1 MISPRW
7 MKVARDVW
15 SNKTRTILVVMSIA
29 VGVFAVGTTLTIQD
43 VLAREMDRNWQASNP
58 ASLRV
63 GIGGFQQ
70 DFVTSIRQ
78 MPEVADAEGRSSM
91 FIRARAAGT
100 EDFKYIETFALD
112 NFNDVRI
119 NTIEKADVTAADWP
133 PAKREVILG
142 VNSLAFLGVKIGDN
156 IELQNW
162 NGKNYTMRV
171 AGTAYSVD
179 EGGGP
184 FIQNATGFVTFDT
197 WEWLDQGREFD
208 TLLVRVADK
217 TTDRDYIQEVGDTI
231 RDRVQR
237 DGKAFRSVRV
247 PQEPGKHPISQ
258 TVTGIVA
265 LMTAIGIASLIMS
278 GFLVINTISAVLAQ
292 HVRQIGMMK
301 AVGART
307 GQLSRMYFGMVLVFG
322 FLSLFVAVPLGML
335 GARYFVQYLGEVLLN
350 LKISSFLPPASVFAI
365 QIAIGFIA
373 PLIAAVAPV
382 FSGTR
387 KTVREALSDY
397 GMSGGGKEKQRG
409 TRGQGDKG
417 TRQRFR
423 LITLSPLHLIT
434 LSRPLIISLR
444 NTFRRKGRLIMTLI
458 TLVLGGAIF
467 IGVMSARDGLTRTT
481 DLALAYWNY
490 DMDVSLTRDY
500 PAEQI
505 EREALAVPGVTRVE
519 SWGFANARRQLE
531 DRKEGSGFLLVG
543 PPAETDMLKPILRQG
558 RWLTIDDIDAVVL
571 NTIMLENEKDSG
583 GIGGIE
589 LGDVV
594 NLKINGTFRANLK
607 VVGIAQGVLTG
618 PIGYINRPGLAKITG
633 AGNKFG
639 TLVIGVDTKDAV
651 EQANIAKAIEEHF
664 KRVNLNVNN
673 TSLTSATRT
682 AINAQFSIIIY
693 LLMAMAVLLA
703 VVGGLGLAGTMSINV
718 MERTREIGV
727 MRAIGASNGS
737 IRTIVV
743 IEGAVIGVLS
753 WIVGAL
759 LSLPFSLGINAL
771 LTAAL
776 RFEVFYAFS
785 MLGLLS
791 WLAIVIGI
799 ATVASVLPAWNASRL
814 TVREVLAYG

>member
-78 MPEVADAEGRSSM
+78 MPEVAEAEGRSSI

-100 EDFKYIETFALD
+100 EDFKYIELLALND
-112 NFNDVRI
+112 FNDVRV
-119 NTIEKADVTAADWP
+119 NTIEKADVAAADWP
-133 PAKREVILG
+133 PAKRDVILG
-142 VNSLAFLGVKIGDN
+142 ANSLAFLSVKVGDTL
-156 IELQNW
+156 ELQNW
-162 NGKNYTMRV
+162 NGKKYAMRV

-184 FIQNATGFVTFDT
+184 FIQNATGYVTFDT
-197 WEWLDQGREFD
+197 WEWLDQSREFD
-208 TLLVRVADK
+208 TLLVRVAER

-237 DGKAFRSVRV
+237 DGKAFQSVRV

-278 GFLVINTISAVLAQ
+278 GFLVINTVSAVLAQ

-307 GQLSRMYFGMVLVFG
+307 GQLGRMYFGMVLVFG
-322 FLSLFVAVPLGML
+322 FLSLFVAVPLGIL
-335 GARYFVQYLGEVLLN
+335 GGRYFVKYLGESLLN
-350 LKISSFLPPASVFAI
+350 LKISSFLPPTSVFAI
-365 QIAIGFIA
+365 QIAIGLIA
-373 PLIAAVAPV
+373 PLIAALAPV

-387 KTVREALSDY
+387 KTVRDALSDY
-397 GMSGGGKEKQRG
+397 GMSGGGKVSRG
-409 TRGQGDKG
+409 ARERRGL
-417 TRQRFR
+417 FAR
-423 LITLSPLHLIT
+423 LPLRSSAPV

-444 NTFRRKGRLIMTLI
+444 NTFRRKGRLMMTLI

-531 DRKEGSGFLLVG
+531 SRVEGSSFLLVG

-558 RWLTIDDIDAVVL
+558 RWLTVDDVDAVVL
-571 NTIMLENEKDSG
+571 NTDVLENEKDN
-583 GIGGIE
+583 GGIE

-594 NLKINGTFRANLK
+594 NVKINGTFRANLK
-607 VVGIAQGVLTG
+607 VVGLVQGVLTG
-618 PIGYINRPGLAKITG
+618 PIGYINRPSLAKITG

-743 IEGAVIGVLS
+743 IEGMVIGVLS

-785 MLGLLS
+785 VLGLLS

-799 ATVASVLPAWNASRL
+799 ATIASVLPAWNASRL